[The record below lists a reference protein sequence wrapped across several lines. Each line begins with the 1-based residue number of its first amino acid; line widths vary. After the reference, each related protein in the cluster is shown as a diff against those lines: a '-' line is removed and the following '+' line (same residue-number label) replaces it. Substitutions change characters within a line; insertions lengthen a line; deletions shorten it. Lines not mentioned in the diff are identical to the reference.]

1 MINEGESMLE
11 QWLKRGPSQTVAFVP
26 RPEANLLAETMIA
39 LANTDGGVILL
50 GVDPQ
55 GKVMDYLT
63 DDGVEAELVRA
74 MALCRPPV
82 VTEWE
87 QYEHRTGVVVALK
100 VARSPELHALAD
112 GRVLT
117 RVGAVNKPPSG
128 EVIRHLAATKSS
140 GDFEAEAVAGATLV
154 DLDKATLDEYLRLRQ
169 ERGGRPLKGTLT
181 DHLVEIGAMLEDGTP
196 TVAGLLLFGKHPQA
210 FLPQSGIIF
219 VKFLGKEA
227 RGRDGLAGY
236 GRRVEIEGP
245 LARMVERAWNITAEE
260 MQVEAVVQ
268 GLRRKELPEYPP
280 FAVRE
285 ALVNAVCHRDYRMTG
300 RRVEIRMYT
309 DRLEVISP
317 GGLPGYITLDNI
329 VDEHFSRN
337 PRLVAGLFQWGYIE
351 ELGLGIDRMIEEMLE
366 HGHTAPSFEAKP
378 YAFTVRLH
386 NIRERR
392 PIYQRWPTNMNE
404 RQLKAMNYLEINGRI
419 TNGDYHQL
427 CAEVNPE
434 TLRLD
439 LADLVDKG
447 LLLKIGEKR
456 GTYYILK

>member
-1 MINEGESMLE
+1 MLE
-11 QWLKRGPSQTVAFVP
+11 KWLKRGPGQTVAFIA
-26 RPEANLLAETMIA
+26 RPDADQLAETMVA

-50 GVDPQ
+50 GVDQ
-55 GKVMDYLT
+55 HGQIVDYLT
-63 DDGVEAELVRA
+63 DDGAENELIQA
-74 MALCRPPV
+74 MTMCRPPV

-87 QYEHRTGVVVALK
+87 QYQLPTGMVVALK
-100 VARSPELHALAD
+100 VARSPELHALSD
-112 GRVLT
+112 GRVLV
-117 RVGAVNKPPSG
+117 RSGALNKPPSG

-140 GDFEAEAVAGATLV
+140 GDFEAEPVANTTLV
-154 DLDKATLDEYLRLRQ
+154 DFDKATLDEYLRLRQ
-169 ERGGRPLKGTLT
+169 ERGGRPLKGSLT

-196 TVAGLLLFGKHPQA
+196 TVAGMLLFGKHPQS
-210 FLPQSGIIF
+210 FLPQSGIVF

-245 LARMVERAWNITAEE
+245 LARMVERAWNIVAEE
-260 MQVEAVVQ
+260 MQTEAVVQ
-268 GLRRKELPEYPP
+268 GLRRKEMPEYPP

-285 ALVNAVCHRDYRMTG
+285 ALVNAVCHRDYRMSG

-366 HGHTAPSFEAKP
+366 HGHSAPNFEAKP

-392 PIYQRWPTNMNE
+392 PAYQRWPTNMNE
-404 RQLKAMNYLEINGRI
+404 RQLKAMGYLEQSGRI
-419 TNGDYHQL
+419 TNSDYRQL
-427 CAEVNPE
+427 CPDVNAE

-439 LADLVDKG
+439 LSDLVDKG